1 MIRAAHPLNSHVW
14 VLAMVLPVLL
24 AACSSPVTQPVPTQS
39 LSEPPTAVPATKTP
53 LPPTATP
60 PPPSPTATSLPT
72 DTPTVLPTDTITVLP
87 SATLTPT
94 LAIPPTV
101 TGEDAI
107 FIYLVDRGTGG
118 PLACGDTLVPIN
130 TGQARSGDLA
140 QDVQTALQNLFVKR
154 QYILG
159 LYNPVYISNISVTKV
174 WYKEYSQTIYVRL
187 EGTYVRSD
195 DRCDTRRVREQ
206 IWATIR
212 QFGGVKVVDILL
224 NDNLLGDILAGR

>member
-1 MIRAAHPLNSHVW
+1 MTKL
-14 VLAMVLPVLL
+14 VLALNRRACLMLALLALL
-24 AACSSPVTQPVPTQS
+24 AACSSPVTQPEPTQG
-39 LSEPPTAVPATKTP
+39 LPPPAAALATETP
-53 LPPTATP
+53 LPPSATP
-60 PPPSPTATSLPT
+60 RPPVPTETLLPT
-72 DTPTVLPTDTITVLP
+72 DTPTVQPTDRATVAP

-107 FIYLVDRGTGG
+107 YIYLVDTDTGG
-118 PLACGDTLVPIN
+118 SVACGDTLVPIN

-140 QDVQTALQNLFVKR
+140 QDVATGLKNLFVKR
-154 QYILG
+154 QFILG
-159 LYNPVYISNISVTKV
+159 LYNPLYISNIGVTDV

-187 EGTYVRSD
+187 QGTYVRSD
-195 DRCDTRRVREQ
+195 DRCDTRRVRAQ

-224 NDNLLGDILAGR
+224 NDNLLGDILAGK

>member
-1 MIRAAHPLNSHVW
+1 MNRPAH
-14 VLAMVLPVLL
+14 VLYLRTYLSLVLLVLL
-24 AACSSPVTQPVPTQS
+24 AACSSPVSRPEATQGVSQ
-39 LSEPPTAVPATKTP
+39 PPTAVPATETP
-53 LPPTATP
+53 LPPPATL

-72 DTPTVLPTDTITVLP
+72 DTPTVQPTDTATVVP
-87 SATLTPT
+87 TETLTPT

-101 TGEDAI
+101 TGENAI
-107 FIYLVDRGTGG
+107 YIYVVDRDTGG
-118 PLACGDTLVPIN
+118 SMACGDTLVPIN

-140 QDVQTALQNLFVKR
+140 QDVETGLKNLFVKR

-159 LYNPVYISNISVTKV
+159 LYNPLYISNIAVTQV

-187 EGTYVRSD
+187 QGTYVRSD

-224 NDNLLGDILAGR
+224 NDNLLGDILAGK